1 MKRTAIAPDARPKS
15 NSTHLTALE
24 RERKEQ
30 LVETKR
36 WISINALKKLRQAWR
51 H

>member
-1 MKRTAIAPDARPKS
+1 MKRTANAVRTEPKVKDRRMS
-15 NSTHLTALE
+15 AE

-30 LVETKR
+30 LEETRR
-36 WISINALKKLRQAWR
+36 WISANALKKLRQAWR

>member
-1 MKRTAIAPDARPKS
+1 MKRTANAVGAEPKTKNQHTS
-15 NSTHLTALE
+15 ALE

-30 LVETKR
+30 LEETRR
-36 WISINALKKLRQAWR
+36 WISANALKKFRRAWR